1 MRSIILIVA
10 VFMTCFFSCSEFV
23 DYPLEKK
30 NVNLIG
36 PKNDL
41 MTLDTTLTFLWEK
54 HIDATSYRLQIATP
68 DFESI
73 VRIPIDSVITKDYV
87 ELTLKPGTYEW
98 RVRPENRGSV
108 GIYTSRKL
116 VILDKNVDEK

>member
-1 MRSIILIVA
+1 MKRIVLFSVMSIA
-10 VFMTCFFSCSEFV
+10 CFFFLRRICRLSFG
-23 DYPLEKK
+23 EKT
-30 NVNLIG
+30 VNLIG

-41 MTLDTTLTFLWEK
+41 ITLDTTLTFLWEK

-73 VRIPIDSVITKDYV
+73 ERLPIDSVITKDYV

-116 VILDKNVDEK
+116 VILDQKVDEK

>member
-1 MRSIILIVA
+1 MRRIIFIAA

-30 NVNLIG
+30 SVNLIG
-36 PKNDL
+36 PKSDL
-41 MTLDTTLTFLWEK
+41 ITLDTTLTFLWEK

-73 VRIPIDSVITKDYV
+73 VRLPIDSVITKDYV

-116 VILDKNVDEK
+116 VILDKKVDEK

>member
-1 MRSIILIVA
+1 MKRIVLFSVISVA
-10 VFMTCFFSCSEFV
+10 CFFSCAEFV

-30 NVNLIG
+30 TVNLIG

-41 MTLDTTLTFLWEK
+41 ITLDTTLTFLWEK

-73 VRIPIDSVITKDYV
+73 ERIPIDSVITKDYV

-116 VILDKNVDEK
+116 VILDKKVDEK